1 MSVWEGSFI
10 ASSGRY
16 IMPIERRPRI
26 PLPPNYLPPGGTPY
40 RVKTDD
46 DLASVAKAHGITV
59 EDLVIYNFK
68 TVHSAEINWYLR
80 QNVGCVKA
88 THDRKN
94 WMFTSDARPGIIYLP
109 PKDGWKR
116 PSFPSS
122 TPGKLSSLPKPVDVK
137 KRSGLWFG
145 LGGQEGGTLA
155 VVGKDTV
162 EACVYSLESYHDRFW
177 MNIDGWRFGLG
188 LGASIGLAVVVA
200 TGVEHPTELKDFPVG
215 GFDFQANLAGKWG
228 DLAKAAKGLNAVRK
242 FASGAKIVDKTISL
256 AEWEK
261 LRDLIWN
268 LSKAAKIDSHK
279 TDVNV
284 MAIPGAGV
292 GLEIS
297 GYYGFGSVF
306 VHDITLRN
314 L

>member
-1 MSVWEGSFI
+1 
-10 ASSGRY
+10 
-16 IMPIERRPRI
+16 MPIERRPNY
-26 PLPPNYLPPGGTPY
+26 PLPPNYVPPGGVPY

-46 DLASVAKAHGITV
+46 DLQSVARSNGITT

-68 TVHSAEINWYLR
+68 TLNPPEINWYLR
-80 QNVGCVKA
+80 RHVGCIRA

-109 PKDGWKR
+109 PKQGWKR

-122 TPGKLSSLPKPVDVK
+122 TPGELSTLPKPVQPK

-145 LGGQEGGTLA
+145 LAGQEGGTLV

-162 EACVYSLESYHDRFW
+162 EACLYSLESYNHRFW
-177 MNIDGWRFGLG
+177 LNIDGWRFGLG
-188 LGASIGLAVVVA
+188 LGASVGLAVVVV
-200 TGVEHPTELKDFPVG
+200 TGVQHPNELRDFPVG
-215 GFDFQANLAGKWG
+215 GWDFQANLAGKWG
-228 DLAKAAKGLNAVRK
+228 DVAKAAKGLNAVRK
-242 FASGAKIVDKTISL
+242 IASGAKFVDKAISV

-261 LRDLIWN
+261 LRDTIWN
-268 LSKAAKIDSHK
+268 LYKASKIDTDK

-284 MAIPGAGV
+284 MGIPGAGI

-306 VHDITLRN
+306 VHDVTLTN